1 MYVSCV
7 LILAKEKWSL
17 KSRFASLPGWSLRLV
32 PKSTG
37 RLSTSNLSEL
47 GSILRHPPG
56 FSRAEDA
63 GSDLQLYRGEQS
75 SAAIWVP
82 VKAQRGRATG
92 MNCV

>member
-1 MYVSCV
+1 MCDVSCV
-7 LILAKEKWSL
+7 LVLAKEKWSP
-17 KSRFASLPGWSLRLV
+17 KSRRFAGLPGWSLRLV

-63 GSDLQLYRGEQS
+63 GSDLQL
-75 SAAIWVP
+75 
-82 VKAQRGRATG
+82 
-92 MNCV
+92 